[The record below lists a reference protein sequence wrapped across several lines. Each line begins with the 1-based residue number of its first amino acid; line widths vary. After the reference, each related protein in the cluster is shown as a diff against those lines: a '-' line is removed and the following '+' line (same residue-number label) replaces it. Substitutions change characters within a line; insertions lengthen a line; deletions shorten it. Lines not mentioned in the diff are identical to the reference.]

1 MDRQFLLLDIFV
13 EKNNFY
19 AFIWG
24 GGGGKGGVTNFLD
37 LEFITLV

>member
-19 AFIWG
+19 DFIG
-24 GGGGKGGVTNFLD
+24 AGGKGGVTNFLD